1 MAKYQELCSKFY
13 AGVDWAV
20 DLSQAEFEDFGFR
33 TGGVPAHL
41 VKRDPE
47 TQVIIHRDRVMAG
60 DWRTLD
66 LDSLTEV
73 YLNFFLE
80 EGAQDQVLV
89 VPKRIKRAKR
99 LVEDLRKLQAA
110 GIAEPD

>member
-1 MAKYQELCSKFY
+1 
-13 AGVDWAV
+13 
-20 DLSQAEFEDFGFR
+20 
-33 TGGVPAHL
+33 
-41 VKRDPE
+41 
-47 TQVIIHRDRVMAG
+47 MAG